1 MLVRLLKF
9 GSIPTV
15 TTTTNAWI
23 DQKVTDVSPKFF
35 IHQTLSKLKFITS
48 DSHSAIF
55 VTRKN
60 FYSTGKEKK
69 YKSFNLIWV
78 FFNLNIFLW
87 GRPQIEVQN
96 VSKHYFLPI
105 HQFWINLLS

>member
-60 FYSTGKEKK
+60 FYSTGKENFTNG
-69 YKSFNLIWV
+69 YLMVHANGG
-78 FFNLNIFLW
+78 LNQMKT
-87 GRPQIEVQN
+87 GVR
-96 VSKHYFLPI
+96 
-105 HQFWINLLS
+105 